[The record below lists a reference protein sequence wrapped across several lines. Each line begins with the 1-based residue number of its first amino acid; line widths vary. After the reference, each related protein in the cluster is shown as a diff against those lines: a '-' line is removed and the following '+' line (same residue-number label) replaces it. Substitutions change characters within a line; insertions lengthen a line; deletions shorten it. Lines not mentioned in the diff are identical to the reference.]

1 MGIVIIWSEF
11 ANSQLKFI
19 FKYYK
24 TKVSLQTAKKITS
37 EILKEVTKLKFH
49 TDLGQKEELLISK
62 PENYRYLVKGNYKII
77 YRFDEKNNTIR
88 VIDIFDCRQNPV
100 KIQQSK

>member
-1 MGIVIIWSEF
+1 MEIVIIWSEF
-11 ANSQLKFI
+11 ANSQLKVI

-24 TKVSLQTAKKITS
+24 IEASLQTAKKITS
-37 EILKEVTKLKFH
+37 EISKEVTKLKFH

-62 PENYRYLVKGNYKII
+62 PEKYRYFVKGNYKII
-77 YRFDEKNNTIR
+77 YTFDENNNTIR
-88 VIDIFDCRQNPV
+88 IIDIFDCRQNPE